1 MVNEAIDEETFKKS
15 KNVCHHAKHEE
26 KFNKFKKVCDHA
38 KYHKYFPASLNLY
51 IHDEVQKD

>member
-26 KFNKFKKVCDHA
+26 KSNKFKKVCDHA
-38 KYHKYFPASLNLY
+38 KYHKYFPASWNKY